1 MLAELIKLSKKLLEL
16 ELVKESSDIDDL
28 IHKLY
33 SVGEATPDDFYKDV
47 CYEEAFDP
55 RLKTSSL
62 EEFRDMII
70 VNAEDEE
77 FKAGIS
83 DALID
88 SLSLHE
94 LEAIKETISDY
105 LE

>member
-1 MLAELIKLSKKLLEL
+1 MLAELIKLSKELLKMEL
-16 ELVKESSDIDDL
+16 IQESSDIDDL

-33 SVGEATPDDFYKDV
+33 SVGAGSFGDYDEEI
-47 CYEEAFDP
+47 CYEEPFGSN
-55 RLKTSSL
+55 LKNSSL

-77 FKAGIS
+77 FKAGIP

-88 SLSLHE
+88 SLGIYE